1 MKTINLIFLCVKEAY
16 HHFPRPHIAL
26 HEMLR
31 VSKLGVI
38 LIEPL
43 DPTFKPK
50 LLNRFMPL
58 IKRLF
63 GKSSNKEGHYFEP
76 VGNYVFSVSE
86 RELEKVQLGM
96 HRRHIAY
103 TYFNDYYK
111 QGYEFINL
119 DSTDKSDVKAIRT
132 AKRMIKIRD
141 VLTRYGLVNPGI
153 LCAILFKGDPNSL
166 LVESLKK
173 SGWLLKELPRNP
185 YI

>member
-1 MKTINLIFLCVKEAY
+1 MCKEAY

-31 VSKLGVI
+31 VSRLGVI

-43 DPTFKPK
+43 DPIYKPK
-50 LLNRFMPL
+50 LLDRFMPL
-58 IKRLF
+58 IKRLL
-63 GKSSNKEGHYFEP
+63 GKSSNKDGHSFEP

-103 TYFNDYYK
+103 KYLNDYYK
-111 QGYEFINL
+111 EGYEFINL
-119 DSTDKSDVKAIRT
+119 DSTKQSDVKAVRT
-132 AKRMIKIRD
+132 AKRLIKIRD
-141 VLTRYGLVNPGI
+141 VLTDFGLVNPGI
-153 LCAILFKGDPNSL
+153 LCAILFKSDPDPL
-166 LVESLKK
+166 LTESLKR